1 MKLRYDRRILLLSIA
16 AGLPGAV
23 AAMVLLWMG
32 DYSSQTIVTVAIA
45 IVALWALAASS
56 LRHRIVFPLQTM
68 ANLLEALRESDFS
81 FRARGAHRDDPLG
94 EALFEINALADT
106 LRDER
111 LGSLEATAL
120 LRTVMAEIDVAV
132 FAFDEGHR
140 LRLVNRAGERLLGR
154 PAEQLMGRTA
164 DEISLSACLDG
175 DVPRVLNIA
184 FPGGTGQW
192 QVRRGAFRQGGLPHT
207 LVVLSDVNLP
217 LRQQER
223 EAWHRLI
230 RVLGHELNNS
240 LAPIKSIAGSLETIA
255 AQDPMPEDWR
265 DDMRRGLSIIASR
278 TDALGRFTSAYT
290 ALARLPQPNMRAVD
304 LSSLVERA
312 ARLET
317 RQTIHVQPGVPVEVD
332 ADPDQIE
339 QLLIN
344 LMRNAVDAAL
354 ETGGGVRVGWHQNS
368 HRVSVC
374 IEDDGPGLANPSN
387 LFVPFFT
394 TKPQGSGIGLVL
406 GRQIAEAHGG
416 TLTLEPGPGGRGARA
431 TVTLPITAKA
441 DVEEPRNQAEP

>member
-1 MKLRYDRRILLLSIA
+1 MRYDRRILLLSIA

-23 AAMVLLWMG
+23 AAGVLLWTG
-32 DYSSQTIVTVAIA
+32 GYSTQTIVTVGFAIL
-45 IVALWALAASS
+45 VLWAFAASS

-68 ANLLEALRESDFS
+68 ANLLEAIRESDFS
-81 FRARGAHRDDPLG
+81 FRARGAHRGDALG
-94 EALFEINALADT
+94 ETLFEINALADT

-132 FAFDEGHR
+132 FAFDDSRR
-140 LRLVNRAGERLLGR
+140 LKLVNRAGERLLGR
-154 PAEQLMGRTA
+154 PAEQLMGKTA
-164 DEISLSACLDG
+164 EAITLSGCLEG
-175 DVPRVLNIA
+175 TAPRVLNIA

-192 QVRRGAFRQGGLPHT
+192 QVRRGVFRQGGLPHT

-240 LAPIKSIAGSLETIA
+240 LAPIKSIAGSLDSIA
-255 AQDPMPEDWR
+255 AQDPMPADWR
-265 DDMRRGLSIIASR
+265 DDMRRGLGIIASR
-278 TDALGRFTSAYT
+278 TDALSRFTSAYT
-290 ALARLPQPNMRAVD
+290 ALARLPRPNMRPVD
-304 LSSLVERA
+304 LAPLVERI

-317 RQTIHVQPGVPVEVD
+317 RKTIQVQEGDAVAVHV
-332 ADPDQIE
+332 DPDQIE

-354 ETGGGVRVGWHQNS
+354 ETGGGVSVGWQQNS
-368 HRVSVC
+368 HRVSVYV
-374 IEDDGPGLANPSN
+374 EDEGPGLANTSN

-394 TKPQGSGIGLVL
+394 TKPQGSGIGLAL

-416 TLTLEPGPGGRGARA
+416 TLTLEPRVGIRGARA
-431 TVTLPITAKA
+431 TLTLPL
-441 DVEEPRNQAEP
+441 E

>member
-1 MKLRYDRRILLLSIA
+1 MKLRYDRRILLLSMA
-16 AGLPGAV
+16 AGLPGIFV
-23 AAMVLLWMG
+23 SLLLLWAG
-32 DYSSQTIVTVAIA
+32 DYSTQSIVTAG
-45 IVALWALAASS
+45 IVMLVVWALVASS

-81 FRARGAHRDDPLG
+81 FRARGATRDDPLG
-94 EALFEINALADT
+94 ETLFEINALADT

-120 LRTVMAEIDVAV
+120 LRTVMSEIDVAV
-132 FAFDEGHR
+132 FAFDDQHK

-154 PAEQLMGRTA
+154 PVEQLLWRTA
-164 DEISLSACLDG
+164 DDIKLAACLEG
-175 DVPRVLNIA
+175 HAPRVLNIA
-184 FPGGTGQW
+184 FPGGSGQW
-192 QVRRGAFRQGGLPHT
+192 QVRRGSFRQGGLPHT

-240 LAPIKSIAGSLETIA
+240 LAPIKSIAGSLESIA
-255 AQDPMPEDWR
+255 SQDPMPEDWR
-265 DDMRRGLSIIASR
+265 DDMRRGLGIIGAR
-278 TDALGRFTSAYT
+278 TDALSRFTSAYT
-290 ALARLPQPNMRAVD
+290 ALARLPRPNMREVD
-304 LSSLVERA
+304 LSALVERV
-312 ARLET
+312 ARLEM
-317 RQTIHVQPGVPVEVD
+317 RKAIQVQPGEPVAVQ
-332 ADPDQIE
+332 ADPDQLE

-354 ETGGGVRVGWHQNS
+354 ETGGGVRVGWQKNS
-368 HRVSVC
+368 HRVSVY

-416 TLTLEPGPGGRGARA
+416 TLTLEPRAGAKGARA
-431 TVTLPITAKA
+431 TVTLPS
-441 DVEEPRNQAEP
+441 ER

>member
-1 MKLRYDRRILLLSIA
+1 MKLRYDRRILLLTIA
-16 AGLPGAV
+16 AGSPGI
-23 AAMVLLWMG
+23 AASLLLMWAG
-32 DYSSQTIVTVAIA
+32 DYSTQSIVTAALALLV
-45 IVALWALAASS
+45 LWALAASS

-81 FRARGAHRDDPLG
+81 FRARGARRDDPLG
-94 EALFEINALADT
+94 ETLFEINALADT

-120 LRTVMAEIDVAV
+120 LRTVMSEIDVAV
-132 FAFDEGHR
+132 FAFDDQHK

-154 PAEQLMGRTA
+154 PVEQLLWRTA
-164 DEISLSACLDG
+164 EDISLEACLEG
-175 DVPRVLNIA
+175 SAPRVLNIA
-184 FPGGTGQW
+184 FPGGSGQW
-192 QVRRGAFRQGGLPHT
+192 QVRRGTFRQGGLPHT
-207 LVVLSDVNLP
+207 LVVLSDVNVP

-223 EAWHRLI
+223 EAWQRLI

-240 LAPIKSIAGSLETIA
+240 LAPIKSIAGSLESIA

-265 DDMRRGLSIIASR
+265 EDMRRGLGIIVGR
-278 TDALGRFTSAYT
+278 TDALSRFTSAYT
-290 ALARLPQPNMRAVD
+290 ALARMPRPNMREVNLA
-304 LSSLVERA
+304 SLVERV

-317 RQTIHVQPGVPVEVD
+317 RKAIQVQSSAPVAVQ
-332 ADPDQIE
+332 ADPDQLE

-354 ETGGGVRVGWHQNS
+354 ETGGAVRVGWQQNS
-368 HRVSVC
+368 HRVSVY
-374 IEDDGPGLANPSN
+374 IEDEGPGLANPSN

-416 TLTLEPGPGGRGARA
+416 TLTLEPRAGAKGAKA
-431 TVTLPITAKA
+431 TVTLPLGL
-441 DVEEPRNQAEP
+441 

>member
-1 MKLRYDRRILLLSIA
+1 MAIRYDRRILLLALA

-23 AAMVLLWMG
+23 GAFALLWAG
-32 DYSSQTIVTVAIA
+32 GYSGRTMLLVA
-45 IVALWALAASS
+45 VLLAASWGIAAS
-56 LRHRIVFPLQTM
+56 SIRHRVVFPLQTM

-81 FRARGAHRDDPLG
+81 FRARGAKRDDPLG
-94 EALFEINALADT
+94 ETLFEINALADT

-120 LRTVMAEIDVAV
+120 LRAVMAEIDVAV
-132 FAFDEGHR
+132 FAFDDDRR

-154 PAEQLMGRTA
+154 PSEQLIGKTA
-164 DEISLSACLDG
+164 DDLALAACLERAAG
-175 DVPRVLNIA
+175 QVLHMA
-184 FPGGTGQW
+184 FPGGAGQW
-192 QVRRGAFRQGGLPHT
+192 QVRRGSFRQGGRPHH
-207 LVVLSDVNLP
+207 LVVLSDMSVP

-240 LAPIKSIAGSLETIA
+240 LAPIKSIAGSLESIA
-255 AQDPMPEDWR
+255 SQDPLPADWR
-265 DDMRRGLSIIASR
+265 DDMRKGLNVIAGR
-278 TDALGRFTSAYT
+278 TDALSRFTTAYT
-290 ALARLPQPNMRAVD
+290 ALARLPHPNKRQID
-304 LSSLVERA
+304 LPTLIERA

-317 RQTIHVQPGVPVEVD
+317 RKAIRMCPGKPVTIH
-332 ADPDQIE
+332 ADPDQVE

-354 ETGGGVRVGWHQNS
+354 ETGGGVQVGWEQNS
-368 HRVSVC
+368 HRVLIF
-374 IEDDGPGLANPSN
+374 IEDEGPGLANTAN

-394 TKPQGSGIGLVL
+394 TKQSGSGIGLVL

-416 TLTLEPGPGGRGARA
+416 TLTLEPRKDGRGARA
-431 TVTLPITAKA
+431 TITIPITA
-441 DVEEPRNQAEP
+441 

>member
-1 MKLRYDRRILLLSIA
+1 MKLRYDRRILLLTIA
-16 AGLPGAV
+16 AGLPGTAT
-23 AAMVLLWMG
+23 ALLLLWTG
-32 DYSSQTIVTVAIA
+32 GYSTQTMVTAGLVLG
-45 IVALWALAASS
+45 VLWAVAASS

-68 ANLLEALRESDFS
+68 ANLLEALRENDFS
-81 FRARGAHRDDPLG
+81 FRARGASRNDPLG
-94 EALFEINALADT
+94 ETLFEINALADT

-120 LRTVMAEIDVAV
+120 LRTVMSEIDVAV
-132 FAFDEGHR
+132 FAFDDQR
-140 LRLVNRAGERLLGR
+140 KLRLVNRAGERLLGR
-154 PAEQLMGRTA
+154 PVEQLMWRTA
-164 DEISLSACLDG
+164 DDISLAACLEG
-175 DVPRVLNIA
+175 GAPRVLNIA
-184 FPGGTGQW
+184 FPGGSGQW
-192 QVRRGAFRQGGLPHT
+192 QVRRGTFRQGGLPHT
-207 LVVLSDVNLP
+207 LVVLSDVNVP

-240 LAPIKSIAGSLETIA
+240 LAPIKSIAGSLESIA
-255 AQDPMPEDWR
+255 SKDPMPEDWR
-265 DDMRRGLSIIASR
+265 DDMRRGLGIIAGR
-278 TDALGRFTSAYT
+278 TDALSRFTSAYT
-290 ALARLPQPNMRAVD
+290 ALARLPPPNIQDVN
-304 LSSLVERA
+304 LSALVERV

-317 RQTIHVQPGVPVEVD
+317 RKAIQVLPGASVAVQ

-354 ETGGGVRVGWHQNS
+354 ETGGAVTVRWQQNS
-368 HRVSVC
+368 HRVSVY

-416 TLTLEPGPGGRGARA
+416 TLTLEPRHGTKGARA
-431 TVTLPITAKA
+431 TVTLPSVAGG
-441 DVEEPRNQAEP
+441 

>member
-1 MKLRYDRRILLLSIA
+1 MKLRYDRRILLL
-16 AGLPGAV
+16 AV
-23 AAMVLLWMG
+23 AAGFPGILGSIILLWTSG
-32 DYSSQTIVTVAIA
+32 YSTQTIVTAG
-45 IVALWALAASS
+45 IVLVVLWALAASS

-81 FRARGAHRDDPLG
+81 FRARGAVRDDPLG
-94 EALFEINALADT
+94 ETLFEINALADT

-120 LRTVMAEIDVAV
+120 LRTVMSEIDVAV
-132 FAFDEGHR
+132 FAFDDQHK

-154 PAEQLMGRTA
+154 PVEQLMWRTA
-164 DEISLSACLDG
+164 DDISLAACLDG
-175 DVPRVLNIA
+175 SAPRVLNIA
-184 FPGGTGQW
+184 FPGGSGQW
-192 QVRRGAFRQGGLPHT
+192 QVRRGTFRQGGLPHT
-207 LVVLSDVNLP
+207 LVVLSDVNVP

-255 AQDPMPEDWR
+255 SQDPMPEDWR
-265 DDMRRGLSIIASR
+265 DDMRRGLGIIAGR
-278 TDALGRFTSAYT
+278 TDALSRFTSAYT
-290 ALARLPQPNMRAVD
+290 ALARLPRPNMREVD
-304 LSSLVERA
+304 LSALVERV
-312 ARLET
+312 ARLEM
-317 RQTIHVQPGVPVEVD
+317 RKTIEVLPGEAVAVQ
-332 ADPDQIE
+332 ADPDQLE

-354 ETGGGVRVGWHQNS
+354 ETGGAVRVGWHQNS
-368 HRVSVC
+368 HRVSVY
-374 IEDDGPGLANPSN
+374 IEDEGPGLANPSN

-416 TLTLEPGPGGRGARA
+416 TLTLEPASGAKGARA
-431 TVTLPITAKA
+431 TVTLPSDTSS
-441 DVEEPRNQAEP
+441 

>member
-1 MKLRYDRRILLLSIA
+1 MTLRYDRRILLLTVA
-16 AGLPGAV
+16 AGLPGT
-23 AAMVLLWMG
+23 AATLVLLWAG
-32 DYSSQTIVTVAIA
+32 GYSTQTIVATVSAMF
-45 IVALWALAASS
+45 VLWALAAAS

-68 ANLLEALRESDFS
+68 ANLLEALRENDFS
-81 FRARGAHRDDPLG
+81 FRARGARRDDPLG
-94 EALFEINALADT
+94 ETLFEINALADT

-120 LRTVMAEIDVAV
+120 LRTVMGEIDVAV
-132 FAFDEGHR
+132 FAFDDQHK

-154 PAEQLMGRTA
+154 PVEQLLWRTA
-164 DEISLSACLDG
+164 DEISLGACLVG
-175 DVPRVLNIA
+175 SAPRVLNIA
-184 FPGGTGQW
+184 FPGGNGQW
-192 QVRRGAFRQGGLPHT
+192 QVRRGTFRQGGLPHT
-207 LVVLSDVNLP
+207 LVVLSDVNVP

-255 AQDPMPEDWR
+255 SQDPLPEDWR
-265 DDMRRGLSIIASR
+265 EDMRRGLSIIAGR
-278 TDALGRFTSAYT
+278 TDALSRFTLAYT
-290 ALARLPQPNMRAVD
+290 ALARLPRPNVRQVD
-304 LSSLVERA
+304 LSALV
-312 ARLET
+312 ARVAGLET
-317 RQTIHVQPGVPVEVD
+317 RTAIQVQSEAPVTLQ
-332 ADPDQIE
+332 ADPDQLE

-354 ETGGGVRVGWHQNS
+354 ETGGAVRVGWQQNS
-368 HRVSVC
+368 HRVSVY

-416 TLTLEPGPGGRGARA
+416 TLTLEPRTGARGARA
-431 TVTLPITAKA
+431 TVTLPL
-441 DVEEPRNQAEP
+441 EENA

>member
-1 MKLRYDRRILLLSIA
+1 MRYDRRILLLSIA
-16 AGLPGAV
+16 AGLPGTV
-23 AAMVLLWMG
+23 AAGVLLWTG
-32 DYSSQTIVTVAIA
+32 GYSTQTIVTIGFA
-45 IVALWALAASS
+45 IVVLWAFAASS

-68 ANLLEALRESDFS
+68 ANLLEAIRESDFS
-81 FRARGAHRDDPLG
+81 FRARGAHRGDTLG
-94 EALFEINALADT
+94 ETLFEINALADT

-132 FAFDEGHR
+132 FAFDDGRR
-140 LRLVNRAGERLLGR
+140 LKLVNRAGERLLGR
-154 PAEQLMGRTA
+154 PAEQLMGKTA
-164 DEISLSACLDG
+164 EAITLSACLEG
-175 DVPRVLNIA
+175 TAPRVLNIA

-207 LVVLSDVNLP
+207 LVVLSDVSVP

-223 EAWHRLI
+223 DAWHRLI

-240 LAPIKSIAGSLETIA
+240 LAPIKSIAGSLDSIA
-255 AQDPMPEDWR
+255 AQDPMPADWR
-265 DDMRRGLSIIASR
+265 DDMRRGLGIIASR
-278 TDALGRFTSAYT
+278 TDALSRFTSAYT
-290 ALARLPQPNMRAVD
+290 ALARLPRPNMRPVD
-304 LSSLVERA
+304 LAPLVERI

-317 RQTIHVQPGVPVEVD
+317 RKAIQVQEGETVAVY

-354 ETGGGVRVGWHQNS
+354 ETGGGVRVGWQQNS
-368 HRVSVC
+368 HRVAVFV
-374 IEDDGPGLANPSN
+374 EDDGPGLANTSN

-394 TKPQGSGIGLVL
+394 TKPQGSGIGLAL

-416 TLTLEPGPGGRGARA
+416 TLTLEPRVGARGARA
-431 TVTLPITAKA
+431 TLTLPL
-441 DVEEPRNQAEP
+441 E

>member
-1 MKLRYDRRILLLSIA
+1 MNLRYDRRILLLTIA
-16 AGLPGAV
+16 AGLPGT
-23 AAMVLLWMG
+23 AAALLLLWTG
-32 DYSSQTIVTVAIA
+32 GYSTQTIITAGLVLGVLWTV
-45 IVALWALAASS
+45 AASS

-68 ANLLEALRESDFS
+68 ANLLEALRENDFS
-81 FRARGAHRDDPLG
+81 FRARGASRSDPLG
-94 EALFEINALADT
+94 ETLFEINALADT

-120 LRTVMAEIDVAV
+120 LRTVMSEIDVAV
-132 FAFDEGHR
+132 FAFDDQR
-140 LRLVNRAGERLLGR
+140 KLRLVNRAGERLLGR
-154 PAEQLMGRTA
+154 PVEQLMWRTA
-164 DEISLSACLDG
+164 DEISLAACLDG
-175 DVPRVLNIA
+175 AAPRVLNIA

-207 LVVLSDVNLP
+207 LVVLSDVNVP

-240 LAPIKSIAGSLETIA
+240 LAPIKSIAGSLESIA
-255 AQDPMPEDWR
+255 SKDPLPEDWR
-265 DDMRRGLSIIASR
+265 DDMRRGLGIIAGR
-278 TDALGRFTSAYT
+278 TDALSRFTSAYT
-290 ALARLPQPNMRAVD
+290 ALARLPRPNMQEVD
-304 LSSLVERA
+304 LSALVERV

-317 RQTIHVQPGVPVEVD
+317 RKAIQVQPGTPVAVQ
-332 ADPDQIE
+332 ADPDQME

-354 ETGGGVRVGWHQNS
+354 ETGGSVTVGWQQNS
-368 HRVSVC
+368 HRVSVY

-416 TLTLEPGPGGRGARA
+416 TLTLEPRPGAKGARA
-431 TVTLPITAKA
+431 IVTIPLG
-441 DVEEPRNQAEP
+441 

>member
-1 MKLRYDRRILLLSIA
+1 MKLRYDRRILLLTIA
-16 AGLPGAV
+16 AGGPGIV
-23 AAMVLLWMG
+23 VSLLLLWAG
-32 DYSSQTIVTVAIA
+32 DYSTQSVVTAGV
-45 IVALWALAASS
+45 VMVVLWALAASS

-81 FRARGAHRDDPLG
+81 FRARGATRDDPLG
-94 EALFEINALADT
+94 ETLFEINALADT

-120 LRTVMAEIDVAV
+120 LRTVMSEIDVAV
-132 FAFDEGHR
+132 FAFDDQHK

-154 PAEQLMGRTA
+154 PVEQLMWRTA
-164 DEISLSACLDG
+164 EDISLAACLDG
-175 DVPRVLNIA
+175 SAPRVLNIA
-184 FPGGTGQW
+184 FPGGSGQW
-192 QVRRGAFRQGGLPHT
+192 QVRLGSFRQGGLPHT

-240 LAPIKSIAGSLETIA
+240 LAPIKSIAGSLESIA
-255 AQDPMPEDWR
+255 SQDPMPDDWR
-265 DDMRRGLSIIASR
+265 EDIRRGLGIIAGR
-278 TDALGRFTSAYT
+278 TDALSRFTSAYT
-290 ALARLPQPNMRAVD
+290 ALARLPRPNMREVD
-304 LSSLVERA
+304 LSALVERV
-312 ARLET
+312 ARLEMRKVIQVET
-317 RQTIHVQPGVPVEVD
+317 GAAVAVQ
-332 ADPDQIE
+332 ADPDQLE

-354 ETGGGVRVGWHQNS
+354 ETGGAVRVGWHQNS
-368 HRVSVC
+368 HRVSVY
-374 IEDDGPGLANPSN
+374 IDDEGPGLANVSN

-416 TLTLEPGPGGRGARA
+416 TLTLEPRAGAKGARA
-431 TVTLPITAKA
+431 TLTLPSG
-441 DVEEPRNQAEP
+441 

>member
-1 MKLRYDRRILLLSIA
+1 MRYDRRILLLSIA

-23 AAMVLLWMG
+23 AAGVLLWTG
-32 DYSSQTIVTVAIA
+32 GYSTQTVVTVGFA
-45 IVALWALAASS
+45 IVVLWAFAASS

-68 ANLLEALRESDFS
+68 ANLLEAIRESDFS
-81 FRARGAHRDDPLG
+81 FRARGAHRGDALG
-94 EALFEINALADT
+94 ETLFEINALADT

-132 FAFDEGHR
+132 FAFDDSRR
-140 LRLVNRAGERLLGR
+140 LKLVNRAGERLLGR
-154 PAEQLMGRTA
+154 PAEQLMGKTA
-164 DEISLSACLDG
+164 EAITLSACLESTA
-175 DVPRVLNIA
+175 PRVLNIA

-192 QVRRGAFRQGGLPHT
+192 QVRRGVFRQGGLPHT

-240 LAPIKSIAGSLETIA
+240 LAPIKSIAGSLDSIA
-255 AQDPMPEDWR
+255 AQDPMPADWR
-265 DDMRRGLSIIASR
+265 DDMRRGLGIIASR
-278 TDALGRFTSAYT
+278 TDALSRFTSAYT
-290 ALARLPQPNMRAVD
+290 ALARLPRPNMRPVD
-304 LSSLVERA
+304 LAPLVERI

-317 RQTIHVQPGVPVEVD
+317 RKTIQVQEGDAVAVHV
-332 ADPDQIE
+332 DPDQIE

-354 ETGGGVRVGWHQNS
+354 ETGGGVSVGWQQNS
-368 HRVSVC
+368 HRVSVYV
-374 IEDDGPGLANPSN
+374 EDEGPGLANTSN

-394 TKPQGSGIGLVL
+394 TKPQGSGIGLAL

-416 TLTLEPGPGGRGARA
+416 TLTLEPRVGIRGARA
-431 TVTLPITAKA
+431 TLTLPL
-441 DVEEPRNQAEP
+441 E

>member
-1 MKLRYDRRILLLSIA
+1 MKLSYDQRILLLSIA
-16 AGLPGAV
+16 AGLPGTIAAV
-23 AAMVLLWMG
+23 VLLWVG
-32 DYSSQTIVTVAIA
+32 DYSTQTIVTVGLAML
-45 IVALWALAASS
+45 VCWSFAASA

-81 FRARGAHRDDPLG
+81 FRARGAVRNDPLG
-94 EALFEINALADT
+94 ETLFEINALADT

-132 FAFDEGHR
+132 FAFDEQRR

-164 DEISLSACLDG
+164 DDISLSACLDG
-175 DVPRVLNIA
+175 GPRVLSIA
-184 FPGGTGQW
+184 FPGGSGQW
-192 QVRRGAFRQGGLPHT
+192 QVRRGGFRQGGLPHT
-207 LVVLSDVNLP
+207 LVVLSDVDVP

-240 LAPIKSIAGSLETIA
+240 LAPIKSIAGSLDSIA
-255 AQDPMPEDWR
+255 AQDPMPDDWR
-265 DDMRRGLSIIASR
+265 EDMRRGLSIIASR
-278 TDALGRFTSAYT
+278 TDALSRFTSAST
-290 ALARLPQPNMRAVD
+290 KLARLPQPNMRDVD
-304 LSSLVERA
+304 LSALVERV
-312 ARLET
+312 ARLEM
-317 RQTIHVQPGVPVEVD
+317 RKAILVQPGEPVAVQ
-332 ADPDQIE
+332 ADPDQLE
-339 QLLIN
+339 QLFIN

-354 ETGGGVRVGWHQNS
+354 ETGGAVRVGWQLNS

-374 IEDDGPGLANPSN
+374 IEDEGPGLANPSN

-416 TLTLEPGPGGRGARA
+416 TLTLEPRPGARGGARA
-431 TVTLPITAKA
+431 TVTLPT
-441 DVEEPRNQAEP
+441 DH

>member
-1 MKLRYDRRILLLSIA
+1 VKLRYDTRILLLSIA
-16 AGLPGAV
+16 AGFPGAV
-23 AAMVLLWMG
+23 AALALLWLGGYSRQVSLTVALLIVLLW
-32 DYSSQTIVTVAIA
+32 TF
-45 IVALWALAASS
+45 AASS

-81 FRARGAHRDDPLG
+81 FRARGARRDDPLG
-94 EALFEINALADT
+94 DTLFEINALADT

-132 FAFDEGHR
+132 FAFDDNHR

-154 PAEQLMGRTA
+154 PAEQLLGRTA
-164 DEISLSACLDG
+164 DDIGLAACLESSA
-175 DVPRVLNIA
+175 PRVLNIA
-184 FPGGTGQW
+184 LPGGGGQW
-192 QVRRGAFRQGGLPHT
+192 QVRRGSFRQGGLPHT
-207 LVVLSDVNLP
+207 LVVLSDVNAP
-217 LRQQER
+217 MRQQER

-230 RVLGHELNNS
+230 RVIGHELNNS
-240 LAPIKSIAGSLETIA
+240 LAPIKSIAGSLESIT
-255 AQDPMPEDWR
+255 AQDPMPSDWR
-265 DDMRRGLSIIASR
+265 EDMKRGLSIITTR
-278 TDALGRFTSAYT
+278 TDALSRFTMAYT
-290 ALARLPQPNMRAVD
+290 ALARLPQPNMREID
-304 LSSLVERA
+304 LTALIERV

-317 RQTIHVQPGVPVEVD
+317 RKAIQVKSGGAVTVQ

-354 ETGGGVRVGWHQNS
+354 ETGGGVQVGWQQNS
-368 HRVSVC
+368 HRVSVL
-374 IEDDGPGLANPSN
+374 IEDEGPGLANPSN

-416 TLTLEPGPGGRGARA
+416 TLTLEPRPGGRGARA
-431 TVTLPITAKA
+431 TMTLP
-441 DVEEPRNQAEP
+441 V